1 MRLSSDEFNRGV
13 HQVFVESLDRA
24 FRNVCELDLVFHFD
38 EVRPAPS
45 HLPCASILSKCGLQA
60 HHILAEVIQGGLVLE
75 TNVEEIAS
83 AIEEN
88 SRARKASYAAANPL
102 SLAGG
107 VIGGNS
113 RGANAG
119 LGSPLGWLTERLT
132 GVGGR

>member
-1 MRLSSDEFNRGV
+1 MYVNWISYFISTRFVLRDHVYLVLAFLSEY
-13 HQVFVESLDRA
+13 
-24 FRNVCELDLVFHFD
+24 
-38 EVRPAPS
+38 
-45 HLPCASILSKCGLQA
+45 GLQA

-119 LGSPLGWLTERLT
+119 LGSSLGWLTERLT
-132 GVGGR
+132 GVGSR

>member
-1 MRLSSDEFNRGV
+1 MRVGPRISFRRGSSLHHYIN
-13 HQVFVESLDRA
+13 A
-24 FRNVCELDLVFHFD
+24 
-38 EVRPAPS
+38 
-45 HLPCASILSKCGLQA
+45 ASILSICGPQV

-88 SRARKASYAAANPL
+88 ARARKASYAAANPL

-113 RGANAG
+113 RGANTG

-132 GVGGR
+132 GVASR